1 MRENEFRSFLEDF
14 EKITSKEKAVNN
26 RVSRANVAEGIL
38 GDDLDYIVK
47 DDKKMYESLLII
59 KQSPQEKNG
68 NIQNALKW
76 YYQFVNG
83 KKFPGIASYE
93 RKR

>member
-1 MRENEFRSFLEDF
+1 MRENEFRSYLEGS
-14 EKITSKEKAVNN
+14 EQITSKEKAVNS
-26 RVSRANVAEGIL
+26 RVSRAYVAEEIL

-59 KQSPQEKNG
+59 KQSPREKNG
-68 NIQNALKW
+68 NIQNALRW
-76 YYQFVNG
+76 YYQFANG